1 MQVRFCEPLTDGS
14 VRSQELEI
22 SERKAHAA
30 RTAHRRKIANNRK
43 VVHGRAL
50 SAILTHPKPKIGP
63 GMYGSS
69 DPFSSLG
76 VKITPQINYIL
87 TFMRDVM
94 YPAIYFT
101 SWTMNCS
108 AEPAR
113 RLDIAKPSV
122 VSAGSA
128 HRDWSKLLWSLQD
141 EGLGLASLSA
151 CASFAPQFRKMM
163 EVDILQMRV
172 RSMSLLR
179 GKLSSQGSSFAKS
192 GQAVLQMFWLFEAE
206 ALDDNTEA
214 AVTHGHAFRVAV
226 ESCQDEE
233 VIDLQTLLMMLW
245 ADTDFAAKGMQR
257 TMLSMDWVTSRLQG
271 LWNMLAPSFSMLEL
285 KSDLQLNPAI
295 EAEILVC
302 RAIAP
307 PLQFIATNEVE
318 RELIY
323 RMCSVQQ

>member
-1 MQVRFCEPLTDGS
+1 MQVRFCEALTDGS

-30 RTAHRRKIANNRK
+30 RTAHRRKNANQRR
-43 VVHGRAL
+43 VVHGRSL
-50 SAILTHPKPKIGP
+50 SSIPTHPNPKIGP
-63 GMYGSS
+63 GKIMYGSS

-87 TFMRDVM
+87 SFMRDVM

-113 RLDIAKPSV
+113 KLDIAKPNV

-128 HRDWSKLLWSLQD
+128 HRDWTKLLWSLQD

-151 CASFAPQFRKMM
+151 CASFVPQFRKMM
-163 EVDILQMRV
+163 EVDILQMRS

-179 GKLSSQGSSFAKS
+179 GKLGDQGSSFAKS
-192 GQAVLQMFWLFEAE
+192 GLAVLQMFWLFEAE
-206 ALDDNTEA
+206 ALDNNIDA
-214 AVTHGHAFRVAV
+214 AKTHGHAFRVAV
-226 ESCQDEE
+226 ESCQDDEA
-233 VIDLQTLLMMLW
+233 IDLQTLLMILW
-245 ADTDFAAKGMQR
+245 ADTDFAAKAMQR

-271 LWNMLAPSFSMLEL
+271 LWNMLAPAFSSSEL
-285 KSDLQLNPAI
+285 ICDLQLNSTI
-295 EAEILVC
+295 EAEVLVC
-302 RAIAP
+302 RAVAP
-307 PLQFIATNEVE
+307 PLQST
-318 RELIY
+318 
-323 RMCSVQQ
+323 QQRKLKGS